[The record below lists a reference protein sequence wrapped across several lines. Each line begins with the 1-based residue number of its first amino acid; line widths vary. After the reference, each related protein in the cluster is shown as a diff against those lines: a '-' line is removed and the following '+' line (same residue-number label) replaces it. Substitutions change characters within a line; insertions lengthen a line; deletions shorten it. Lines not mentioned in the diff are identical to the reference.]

1 MSKLQDEYD
10 AALESYLHNGG
21 ETELKRSYDLGRQA
35 LAEGRGILDMV
46 AMHEQ
51 SLLKLTA
58 ERNSQ
63 DVIRRAGEFFAESM
77 SPFEMTHRA
86 FGESNSAL
94 RRLNETLE
102 EETRK
107 IAHALHDESGQMLAA
122 VYIELQEAMRDLP
135 PNARRRIE
143 KTVALLNQIEQQLR
157 RFSHDL
163 RPTVLDD
170 FGFLPALQSFAGR
183 FSKRAGL
190 PIKIEGNVEKRLP
203 CTVETTLYR
212 IAQEALNNVAKH
224 AKATQVDIHLWEA
237 PTTLHFCIRDNG
249 VGFDPQPANEG
260 RSSGL
265 GLRGMRER
273 LTVLGGTLW
282 IQSAPKKGTEL
293 QVSIPMEV

>member
-1 MSKLQDEYD
+1 M
-10 AALESYLHNGG
+10 ESYLRGGG
-21 ETELKRSYDLGRQA
+21 ETALKRSYELGRQA
-35 LAEGRGILDMV
+35 LAEGRGVLDML
-46 AMHEQ
+46 AIHQ
-51 SLLKLTA
+51 HSLLKLTA
-58 ERNSQ
+58 EIPAL
-63 DVIRRAGEFFAESM
+63 DVIQRAGEFFAESM

-86 FGESNSAL
+86 FGEANSAL

-122 VYIELQEAMRDLP
+122 VHIELQEAVRDLP
-135 PNARRRIE
+135 PPARQRIE
-143 KTVALLNQIEQQLR
+143 KTEALLDQIEQQLR

-170 FGFLPALQSFAGR
+170 YGLMPALQSFAGR

-190 PIKIEGNVEKRLP
+190 PIKIEGTVEKRLP
-203 CTVETTLYR
+203 GTVETALYR
-212 IAQEALNNVAKH
+212 VAQEALNNVAKH
-224 AKATQVDIHLWEA
+224 AKATHVNIRLWEA
-237 PTTLHFCIRDNG
+237 PAALHFCIRDNG
-249 VGFDPQPANEG
+249 VGFDPRPANEG

-282 IQSAPKKGTEL
+282 IQSAPEEGTEV
-293 QVSIPMEV
+293 QVSIPMEA

>member
-10 AALESYLHNGG
+10 AAMESYLRVGG
-21 ETELKRSYDLGRQA
+21 ETALKRSYDLGRQA
-35 LAEGRGILDMV
+35 LAEGLGVLDMV
-46 AMHEQ
+46 AMHQ
-51 SLLKLTA
+51 HSLVKMTA
-58 ERNSQ
+58 KIAAPE
-63 DVIRRAGEFFAESM
+63 VIRRAGEFFAESM

-86 FGESNSAL
+86 FGESNLAL

-122 VYIELQEAMRDLP
+122 VYIELQEVMRDLP
-135 PNARRRIE
+135 SSARPRIE

-170 FGFLPALQSFAGR
+170 FGLMPALQSFAGR

-190 PIKIEGNVEKRLP
+190 PIEIEGNVEKRLP
-203 CTVETTLYR
+203 GTVETTLYR

-224 AKATQVDIHLWEA
+224 AKATHVNIRLWEA
-237 PTTLHFCIRDNG
+237 PAALHFCIRDNG
-249 VGFDPQPANEG
+249 VGFDPEPANEG

-273 LTVLGGTLW
+273 LTVLGGTFR
-282 IQSAPKKGTEL
+282 IQSAPKKGTEV
-293 QVSIPMEV
+293 QVSIPMEA